1 MKANSN
7 EIKNA
12 YIRKFKFIISL
23 TYELDEGL
31 FICLESA
38 KEINKEKG
46 KLRLHSDPFG
56 INLCFKC
63 KFARGESDS
72 CLWPGAT

>member
-12 YIRKFKFIISL
+12 YIERVQIHHIAYLF
-23 TYELDEGL
+23 DEGL
-31 FICLESA
+31 FICSESA

>member
-12 YIRKFKFIISL
+12 YIREFKFIISL

-31 FICLESA
+31 FICSESA

-46 KLRLHSDPFG
+46 NTATHSV
-56 INLCFKC
+56 
-63 KFARGESDS
+63 
-72 CLWPGAT
+72 